1 MPTPWLTRLA
11 AGLVIV
17 AAACG
22 GNPPPSSALGGDPD
36 VITREQ
42 IAALD
47 VTYAIDA
54 VRRLRPSWLRSRGG
68 IDEEPVVYVDAARRG
83 GTRVLGTI
91 SVENIEDIRYLSGP
105 DATTRLG
112 TGHRG
117 GAILIRTRR

>member
-1 MPTPWLTRLA
+1 MQTPCWTGLA
-11 AGLVIV
+11 AGFVIL

-22 GNPPPSSALGGDPD
+22 GNPPPGSALGGDPD

-83 GTRVLGTI
+83 GTRALATI
-91 SVENIEDIRYLSGP
+91 SVEIVEDIRYLSGP

-117 GAILIRTRR
+117 GAIMVRTRR